1 MIEIRIQSE
10 HFDASK
16 EIEKFQENKKN
27 GAFVCFLGSVR
38 DVNGDTPL
46 KKLEIEYY
54 PKMAEKV
61 LKKTAKACFRLA
73 I

>member
-27 GAFVCFLGSVR
+27 FAFVCFLVYVR
-38 DVNGDTPL
+38 DVNGYENL
-46 KKLEIEYY
+46 KK
-54 PKMAEKV
+54 
-61 LKKTAKACFRLA
+61 
-73 I
+73 

>member
-1 MIEIRIQSE
+1 MIEIWIQSE

-16 EIEKFQENKKN
+16 EIEKFQENKKD

-38 DVNGDTPL
+38 DVNGDAPL
-46 KKLEIEYY
+46 KKLEIEHY

-61 LKKTAKACFRLA
+61 LNKT
-73 I
+73 